1 MEKTRVFYG
10 WYVLGGLFTMYAVS
24 NGIANFTLPLLYP
37 SLMEEFGWNQAQIT
51 RPAAIK
57 FLFASLYN
65 LAVGFLLDRYSPRP
79 LMAAGAIIM
88 SAGLSSM
95 ILMDSLA
102 FFTGAYLLL
111 AFGLSLCGLIPCMV
125 TVSRW
130 FTVYRGRAVGI
141 LLMAS
146 SAGGAILP
154 LVIRG
159 QLADDAWRAA
169 LLTLS
174 TIGLIGLLLP
184 VLWPVRTRPADK
196 GATPDGLPVAEGA
209 GQQSEPLGIFG
220 GTPLAQAAR
229 MPVFYLLLTATGI
242 LWFCITGVLQH
253 QALYLG
259 RDNGLDGGSLALV
272 FSVFFWCSIIGKFAF
287 GWLSD
292 HFAKV
297 NIMLL
302 AVVNLIVGLL
312 ILRFIQASDLKLVY
326 VYAAVYG
333 IGFSGAFT
341 MIQLMIAELFSGPT
355 YGRILGIYVAV
366 DTIAAGIG
374 VAVLGEMRVAFDSYL
389 PAINL
394 MLGLV
399 VVAFVCML
407 LVKRLSSQ
415 RQALPAAEPASS

>member
-1 MEKTRVFYG
+1 MGKPVFYG

-57 FLFASLYN
+57 FLFASVYN

-88 SAGLSSM
+88 SVGLSSM

-159 QLADDAWRAA
+159 QLADEAWRAA

-174 TIGLIGLLLP
+174 TIAIIGLLVP

-196 GATPDGLPVAEGA
+196 GTTPDGLPVAEGA
-209 GQQSEPLGIFG
+209 APQSEPLGIFG
-220 GTPLAQAAR
+220 GTPLATAAR

-302 AVVNLIVGLL
+302 AVINLSVGLL
-312 ILRFIQASDLKLVY
+312 ILRFIEASDMKLVY

-366 DTIAAGIG
+366 DTISAGIG

-399 VVAFVCML
+399 AVAFVCML
-407 LVKRLSSQ
+407 LVKRLSTQ
-415 RQALPAAEPASS
+415 RQAMLAEEPAV